1 METKG
6 ELDLQQWQRDILAM
20 EDSKDYLNTAWLSIC
35 DAMERDREIT
45 LTQSQKDML
54 KKVLGDDFY
63 IGDEKIRETLEGVL
77 ECGFYYERDRKVLN
91 LARDCYLK
99 GRNWIKGNS

>member
-20 EDSKDYLNTAWLSIC
+20 EDTKDYLNTAWLSRYNEY
-35 DAMERDREIT
+35 DEIL
-45 LTQSQKDML
+45 LTKSQANML
-54 KKVLGDDFY
+54 EKVIGDDFF
-63 IGDEKIRETLEGVL
+63 ISDEKIRRTLEGVL

-91 LARDCYLK
+91 LARENYLK
-99 GRNWIKGNS
+99 GKNWIKGNS